1 MAVFPQP
8 LQRLME
14 ELNKLPGI
22 GSKSAQ
28 RIAFHILQAPKE
40 EVSALAEA
48 LVAAKQK
55 IGYCS
60 NCFNITDRDPCRLC
74 QDPRRED
81 NVICVVEDP
90 RDVVALEKTN
100 FKGRYHVLGGAISP
114 LEGVGPEQLR
124 IKELLERLKKQPVE
138 ELILATNPTLEGEAT
153 AMYLARLLRG
163 VVPSIT
169 RIAHGLPVGG
179 DLEYVDEMTLTK
191 ALEGRHQ
198 I

>member
-1 MAVFPQP
+1 MAAFPPP
-8 LQRLME
+8 LQRLIE

-28 RIAFHILQAPKE
+28 RIAFHLLKE
-40 EVSALAEA
+40 PERETTALAEA
-48 LVAAKQK
+48 LISAKRK

-60 NCFNITDRDPCRLC
+60 ICFNITDTDPCRFC
-74 QDPRRED
+74 QDPRRNDEI
-81 NVICVVEDP
+81 ICVVEDP
-90 RDVVALEKTN
+90 RDVVALEKTK
-100 FKGRYHVLGGAISP
+100 FQGRYHVLGGAISP
-114 LEGVGPEQLR
+114 LEGVSPDQLR
-124 IKELLERLKKQPVE
+124 IKELLTRLRQHPVQ

-163 VVPSIT
+163 IVPSVT

-179 DLEYVDEMTLTK
+179 DLEYVDEMTLSK